1 MFDLMLMTLEIAI
14 VCYQLSGFYFKY
26 AINRHFQLLIVGLNF
41 SKIIIELIQTSY
53 ANKED
58 LVFPCYIVF
67 V

>member
-1 MFDLMLMTLEIAI
+1 MFDLMLMTLETTI
-14 VCYQLSGFYFKY
+14 VYYQLSGFYFKY
-26 AINRHFQLLIVGLNF
+26 AINRHFKILIVGLNF

-58 LVFPCYIVF
+58 LVFPYCIVF